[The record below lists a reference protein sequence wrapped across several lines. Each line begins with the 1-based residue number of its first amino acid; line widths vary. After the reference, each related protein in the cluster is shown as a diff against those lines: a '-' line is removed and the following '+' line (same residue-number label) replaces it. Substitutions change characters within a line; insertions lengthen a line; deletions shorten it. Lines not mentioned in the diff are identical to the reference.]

1 MDAGEK
7 ATWREA
13 DRILDELLDLPA
25 ERRAARLQALDPPP
39 DVRLR
44 VERLLAAHTTRSGPL
59 DEALTGA
66 FRLHVPDPSLSGRR
80 LGRWRLQQEIGRGG
94 MAAVYRAMSAEPPLD
109 QAAAVKVLTLGALA
123 QGGRERFLREQ
134 QLLSRLRHPY
144 IAPLYD
150 AGVAED
156 GTPWLALALVEG
168 ERIDTW
174 CARHA
179 MTLEARV
186 ALLLQVAEA
195 LAYAHRNL
203 VIHRDIKPSN
213 VLVDED
219 GHVRLLDFG
228 IARLTDELEPD
239 QTVTALRVLTP
250 EYAAPEQFLGA
261 PPGTAMDVY
270 GFGALLYRVLSGRA
284 PRSSGPS
291 DADTEIPPPS
301 RAMREGADLTEE
313 QRRFSGGL
321 RGDLDTIV
329 MKAMAPLP
337 EQRYA
342 SIDALADDLRRWQAR
357 RPIRARAPSIGY
369 RLRRFLVRNR
379 WGVAAAT
386 MLAAVVIAGVASTV
400 WQAER
405 ARREAQHAR
414 TAADESRA
422 QLAYLNS
429 VLEVLAP
436 STAEARERDK
446 HQIIADAV
454 RRARR
459 DLAGREALL
468 GSVEM
473 TLGQVA
479 ERTGDYP
486 QAAQLF
492 ASALARRRTQFGPG
506 SIEAAEAMVA
516 SGRIAVMVDPPDSA
530 KALAL
535 LQSAVQTLRLRAPA
549 SASLVEALT
558 GWAVQ
563 LGSTDRHDEA
573 LAALKEAHGICGA
586 LPQDPAGCEQVLL
599 NEGEILHRLG
609 RYREANVP
617 WQALWD
623 LRRRRYGDADA
634 KTLHVAS
641 MLSQSYSR
649 DGNAV
654 RAVSILEQVYA
665 QQQRIFPTP
674 TQETLRTLQNLAEAS
689 ASAGDYRRALELRLR
704 HIEQVRQLFGE
715 LHDELATSYGNLG
728 SLYFAMGDYPQAA
741 AAYRH
746 SRGLYVALYGPD
758 HAGVMVCDGNYADAL
773 REMGRSVEALPLQ
786 RKALAAMERIF
797 GKDSARAAAR
807 LSNLARTEMALGNA
821 AGALTHYD
829 RAIGIY
835 RGSGTNARNAA
846 VVMAYRSRALLALER
861 ATEARAEATTA
872 LQEIEAEFGSDH
884 RYYWEGLSLQAGAV
898 CAAPA
903 DLRCPALRERIADAL
918 QRPDLPGGARKKL
931 EEALL

>member
-1 MDAGEK
+1 MDADEK
-7 ATWREA
+7 AAWREA

-25 ERRAARLQALDPPP
+25 ERRGAHLQSLALLPEARK
-39 DVRLR
+39 R
-44 VERLLAAHTTRSGPL
+44 VERLLAAHTVRSGPL
-59 DEALTGA
+59 DEALTGGFPA
-66 FRLHVPDPSLSGRR
+66 HATEPSLSGRC

-94 MAAVYRAMSAEPPLD
+94 MAAVYRATSTEPPLD
-109 QAAAVKVLTLGALA
+109 QVAAVKVLTLGALA

-134 QLLSRLRHPY
+134 QLLSRLSHPY

-150 AGVAED
+150 AGVADD

-174 CARHA
+174 CVRHA
-179 MTLEARV
+179 VPLEARV

-239 QTVTALRVLTP
+239 QTATALRVLTP

-261 PPGTAMDVY
+261 PPSTAMDVH

-284 PRSSGPS
+284 PRCPGST
-291 DADTEIPPPS
+291 DASAEIPPPS
-301 RAMREGADLTEE
+301 RPPRGDAGPTEE
-313 QRRFSGGL
+313 HRRFSSRL

-329 MKAMAPLP
+329 MKALAQVP

-369 RLRRFLVRNR
+369 RFRRFVVRNR
-379 WGVAAAT
+379 WAVAAAT
-386 MLAAVVIAGVASTV
+386 MLTAVVASGIASTL
-400 WQAER
+400 WQADR
-405 ARREAQHAR
+405 AQREAQRAR
-414 TAADESRA
+414 AAAEESQA

-436 STAEARERDK
+436 STAEARERDR

-454 RRARR
+454 QRARR

-468 GSVEM
+468 GSVEL

-492 ASALARRRTQFGPG
+492 ASALARRQAQFGAD
-506 SIEAAEAMVA
+506 STEVADVMVA
-516 SGRIAVMVDPPDSA
+516 SGRTAVMLDPPDTA
-530 KALAL
+530 GALAL
-535 LQSAVQTLRLRAPA
+535 LQQAVEILRRRAPV
-549 SASLVEALT
+549 SASLADALT
-558 GWAVQ
+558 GWAMQ
-563 LGSTDRHDEA
+563 LGSVDRHDEA
-573 LAALKEAHGICGA
+573 LAALQEAQRICTA
-586 LPQDPAGCEQVLL
+586 LPEEPASCEQVLL
-599 NEGEILHRLG
+599 HEGEIFHRLG
-609 RYREANVP
+609 RYREANIS

-623 LRRRRYGDADA
+623 LRRQRYGDADA

-641 MLSQSYSR
+641 MLGQSYSR
-649 DGNAV
+649 DGNV
-654 RAVSILEQVYA
+654 LRAVSILEQVYA
-665 QQQRIFPTP
+665 QQQRIFSTP
-674 TQETLRTLQNLAEAS
+674 TQEVLRTLQNLAEAS
-689 ASAGDYRRALELRLR
+689 ATAGDYARALQLRLR
-704 HIEQVRQLFGE
+704 HIEQARE
-715 LHDELATSYGNLG
+715 LLGDKHDELATSYGNLG
-728 SLYFAMGDYPQAA
+728 SLYFAMGDYLQAA

-746 SRGLYVALYGPD
+746 SRGLYGALYGPD
-758 HAGVMVCDGNYADAL
+758 HAGVMICDGNYADAL

-786 RKALAAMERIF
+786 RTALAAMERIF
-797 GKDSARAAAR
+797 GKDSTRTAAR
-807 LSNLARTEMALGNA
+807 LSNLARTEMSLGNA
-821 AGALTHYD
+821 SSAVIHYD

-835 RGSGTNARNAA
+835 RASDADARNAA
-846 VVMAYRSRALLALER
+846 IVMAYRSQALLALER
-861 ATEARAEATTA
+861 VAEARAEAAAA
-872 LQEIEAEFGSDH
+872 LHEIEAEFGSAH
-884 RYYWEGLSLQAGAV
+884 RYYWEGLALQTGAA
-898 CAAPA
+898 CASPA
-903 DLRCPALRERIADAL
+903 DLECPVLRERIAAEL
-918 QRPDLPGGARKKL
+918 QRPHLPGGARRKL

>member
-7 ATWREA
+7 AAWREA
-13 DRILDELLDLPA
+13 DRILDELLDLPVDQ
-25 ERRAARLQALDPPP
+25 RAARLQALGLPSE
-39 DVRLR
+39 VRER
-44 VERLLAAHTTRSGPL
+44 VERLLAAHTLNGGPL
-59 DEALTGA
+59 DEALNDGFQA
-66 FRLHVPDPSLSGRR
+66 QVPDPGLSGRR
-80 LGRWRLQQEIGRGG
+80 LGRWCLQREIGRGG
-94 MAAVYRAMSAEPPLD
+94 MAAVYRATSAEPPLD
-109 QAAAVKVLTLGALA
+109 QVAAVKVLTLGALA

-174 CARHA
+174 CIRQA
-179 MTLEARV
+179 MPLEARI

-239 QTVTALRVLTP
+239 QTATALRALTP

-261 PPGTAMDVY
+261 PPSTAMDVY
-270 GFGALLYRVLSGRA
+270 GFGALLYRVLSGRP
-284 PRSSGPS
+284 PRPAGCV
-291 DADTEIPPPS
+291 DATAEIPPPS
-301 RAMREGADLTEE
+301 RSPQGGADRTDGHR
-313 QRRFSGGL
+313 QFSGRL

-329 MKAMAPLP
+329 MKALAPSP

-369 RLRRFLVRNR
+369 RFRRFVVRNR
-379 WGVAAAT
+379 WGVAAAM
-386 MLAAVVIAGVASTV
+386 MLAAVVVAGIAGTL

-405 ARREAQHAR
+405 AQREAQRAR
-414 TAADESRA
+414 IAAEESQA

-436 STAEARERDK
+436 STAEARERDR

-454 RRARR
+454 QRARQ

-468 GSVEM
+468 SSVEL

-492 ASALARRRTQFGPG
+492 ASALARRRTLFGAD
-506 SIEAAEAMVA
+506 SIEVADAMVA
-516 SGRIAVMVDPPDSA
+516 SGRVAVMVDPPDNA
-530 KALAL
+530 QALAL
-535 LQSAVQTLRLRAPA
+535 LQDAVAILRRQAPA
-549 SASLVEALT
+549 SISLVEALT
-558 GWAVQ
+558 GWAAQ
-563 LGSTDRHDEA
+563 LGSVDRHDEA
-573 LAALKEAHGICGA
+573 LATLKEAQSVCQA
-586 LPQDPAGCEQVLL
+586 LPKNPPSCEQVLL
-599 NEGEILHRLG
+599 HEGELLHRLG
-609 RYREANVP
+609 RYREAHIP

-623 LRRRRYGDADA
+623 LRRQRYGDADA
-634 KTLHVAS
+634 KTLTVAS
-641 MLSQSYSR
+641 MLGQSYGR
-649 DGNAV
+649 DGNPQ

-665 QQQRIFPTP
+665 QQQRIFATP
-674 TQETLRTLQNLAEAS
+674 TLEMLRTLQNLAEAA
-689 ASAGDYRRALELRLR
+689 ASAGDYARALELRSR
-704 HIEQVRQLFGE
+704 HIEQVRELFGE
-715 LHDELATSYGNLG
+715 AHDELATSYGNLG
-728 SLYFAMGDYPQAA
+728 SLHFAMGEYAQAA
-741 AAYRH
+741 AAYLH
-746 SRGLYVALYGPD
+746 SRSLYVALYGPD
-758 HAGVMVCDGNYADAL
+758 HAGVMICDGNYADAL
-773 REMGRSVEALPLQ
+773 REMGRAAEALPLQ
-786 RKALAAMERIF
+786 RSALTAMERIF
-797 GKDSARAAAR
+797 GKDSTRAAAR
-807 LSNLARTEMALGNA
+807 LSNLARTEVALGDA
-821 AGALTHYD
+821 ASALAHYD

-835 RGSGTNARNAA
+835 RASNANAKNAA
-846 VVMAYRSRALLALER
+846 VVAAYRSHALLALER
-861 ATEARAEATTA
+861 TAEARAEAA
-872 LQEIEAEFGSDH
+872 ASLREIEAGFGSDN
-884 RYYWEGLSLQAGAV
+884 RYYWEGLSLQTVAA

-903 DLRCPALRERIADAL
+903 DVQCPALRERVATAL
-918 QRPDLPGGARKKL
+918 QRQDLPGGARRKL
-931 EEALL
+931 EEAVL

>member
-1 MDAGEK
+1 MDAVEK
-7 ATWREA
+7 AVWREA
-13 DRILDELLDLPA
+13 DRVLDQLLDLPA
-25 ERRAARLQALDPPP
+25 ERRVAHLQALDLSAQ
-39 DVRLR
+39 VRQR
-44 VERLLAAHTTRSGPL
+44 AERLLAAHTLSRGPL
-59 DEALTGA
+59 DEALTSEFQMHA
-66 FRLHVPDPSLSGRR
+66 PDPSLSGRR

-94 MAAVYRAMSAEPPLD
+94 MAAVYRATSAELPLD
-109 QAAAVKVLTLGALA
+109 QVAAVKVLTLGALA

-174 CARHA
+174 CIHHA
-179 MTLEARV
+179 VPLEARV

-239 QTVTALRVLTP
+239 QTATALRALTP
-250 EYAAPEQFLGA
+250 EYAAPEQFVGA
-261 PPGTAMDVY
+261 PPSTAMDVY
-270 GFGALLYRVLSGRA
+270 GFGALLYRVLCGRS
-284 PRSSGPS
+284 PRAAGSL
-291 DADTEIPPPS
+291 DATAEIPPPS
-301 RAMREGADLTEE
+301 RASRGSADRTEE
-313 QRRFSGGL
+313 HRFSARL

-329 MKAMAPLP
+329 MKALARQP

-342 SIDALADDLRRWQAR
+342 SIEALADDLRRWQAR

-369 RLRRFLVRNR
+369 RFRRFVVRNR
-379 WGVAAAT
+379 WSVAAA
-386 MLAAVVIAGVASTV
+386 MVLSAVMVTGIASTV
-400 WQAER
+400 WQAQR
-405 ARREAQHAR
+405 AQREAQRAR
-414 TAADESRA
+414 AAAEESQA
-422 QLAYLNS
+422 QLTYLNS

-436 STAEARERDK
+436 STAEARERDR

-454 RRARR
+454 QRARQ

-468 GSVEM
+468 SSVEL

-492 ASALARRRTQFGPG
+492 SSALARRKTLFGPD
-506 SIEAAEAMVA
+506 SIEAADAMVA
-516 SGRIAVMVDPPDSA
+516 SARVAVMVDPPDNA
-530 KALAL
+530 QAMAW
-535 LQSAVQTLRLRAPA
+535 LQDAVAILQRQAPG

-558 GWAVQ
+558 GWAAQ
-563 LGSTDRHDEA
+563 LGSVDRHDEA
-573 LAALKEAHGICGA
+573 LAALKEAQGVCHT
-586 LPQDPAGCEQVLL
+586 LPQSPASCEQVLL
-599 NEGEILHRLG
+599 HEGEILHRLG
-609 RYREANVP
+609 RYREAHVP

-623 LRRRRYGDADA
+623 LRRQRYGDADA
-634 KTLHVAS
+634 KTLLVAS
-641 MLSQSYSR
+641 MLGQSYGR
-649 DGNAV
+649 DGNPQ
-654 RAVSILEQVYA
+654 RAVSILEQVYT
-665 QQQRIFPTP
+665 QQQRIYATP
-674 TQETLRTLQNLAEAS
+674 TLEMLRTLQSLAEA
-689 ASAGDYRRALELRLR
+689 AAIAGDYSRALELRLR
-704 HIEQVRQLFGE
+704 HIEQTRELFGE
-715 LHDELATSYGNLG
+715 THDELATSYGNLG
-728 SLYFAMGDYPQAA
+728 SLHFAMGEYAQAA

-746 SRGLYVALYGPD
+746 GRRLYVALYGPD
-758 HAGVMVCDGNYADAL
+758 HAGVMICDGNYADAL
-773 REMGRSVEALPLQ
+773 REMGRSTEALPLQ

-821 AGALTHYD
+821 ASALTHYD
-829 RAIGIY
+829 RAIDIY
-835 RGSGTNARNAA
+835 RASGTNARNAA
-846 VVMAYRSRALLALER
+846 VVMAYRSGALLALER
-861 ATEARAEATTA
+861 AAEARAEATAA
-872 LQEIEAEFGSDH
+872 LREIETEFGSDH
-884 RYYWEGLSLQAGAV
+884 RYYWEGLSLQTSVV
-898 CAAPA
+898 CAVPA
-903 DLRCPALRERIADAL
+903 DVECPLLRDRVTAAL
-918 QRPDLPGGARKKL
+918 QRQDLPGGARKKL